1 MKKVLEVLVK
11 ISALKNTLILV
22 LMIFSVLINYSCK
35 SVKVLPDGSPIK
47 NLNNKN
53 LISKINELKP
63 KFKNF
68 RSNISVNFQNKISTY
83 QVNLNLRI
91 IDNEAFWI
99 SANMLVPIAKLLITD
114 KKIKFFEKFQ
124 KNFFE
129 EDLEN
134 INTYLGFNIQFE
146 TIKNLF
152 IGSPLSDFEKFE
164 FDRVDNEKFYKI
176 SYLSLNKKFNYVY
189 SFDPQTF
196 LMNKQEINFENSR
209 KKITIKYLRYQ
220 KINYKSYPKIINI
233 TYEDGNEITKIE
245 LNFEKIDLPKKLN
258 IPFKIPE
265 GYNKLILNDLF

>member
-1 MKKVLEVLVK
+1 MKKVSEVQEK
-11 ISALKNTLILV
+11 ISFQKKTLIIV
-22 LMIFSVLINYSCK
+22 LMIFSILINFSCK

-68 RSNISVNFQNKISTY
+68 RSSIKVNYQNKISNY

-91 IDNEAFWI
+91 IDKEALWI

-134 INTYLGFNIQFE
+134 LNTNIGFNIQFE

-152 IGSPLSDFEKFE
+152 IGSPLTNLEKFKV
-164 FDRVDNEKFYKI
+164 DRVDNEKFYKI
-176 SYLSLNKKFNYVY
+176 SYPGFNKKYNYFC
-189 SFDPQTF
+189 SFDPKTF
-196 LMNKQEINFENSR
+196 LIYEQVIDIQNSS
-209 KKITIKYLRYQ
+209 KKLTIKYLRYQ
-220 KINYKSYPKIINI
+220 KINYEFYPKIINI
-233 TYEDGNEITKIE
+233 IFENGNEITKIE
-245 LNFEKIDLPKKLN
+245 LDFEKIDLPKKLN

-265 GYNKLILNDLF
+265 GYKKLILNDLF

>member
-1 MKKVLEVLVK
+1 MKKALEVQEK
-11 ISALKNTLILV
+11 ISLQKKILILV
-22 LMIFSVLINYSCK
+22 LIIFSVLINFSCK

-53 LISKINELKP
+53 LIGKINELKP

-68 RSNISVNFQNKISTY
+68 RSNIRVNFQNKISNY

-91 IDNEAFWI
+91 IDKEAFWI

-129 EDLEN
+129 EDLEDL
-134 INTYLGFNIQFE
+134 NTYLGFNVQFE

-152 IGSPLSDFEKFE
+152 VGSPLSDFEKIK

-189 SFDPQTF
+189 SINPKTF
-196 LMNKQEINFENSR
+196 LMNQQVIDFENSR

-220 KINYKSYPKIINI
+220 KINYKSYPKIVNI
-233 TYEDGNEITKIE
+233 IFEDDNEITKIE
-245 LNFEKIDLPKKLN
+245 LDFEKIDLPKKLN

-265 GYNKLILNDLF
+265 GYKKLILNDLF

>member
-1 MKKVLEVLVK
+1 M
-11 ISALKNTLILV
+11 I
-22 LMIFSVLINYSCK
+22 IFSVLINFSCK

-53 LISKINELKP
+53 LIGKINELKP

-68 RSNISVNFQNKISTY
+68 RSNIRVNFQNKISNY

-91 IDNEAFWI
+91 IDKEAFWI

-134 INTYLGFNIQFE
+134 LNTYLGFNVQFE

-152 IGSPLSDFEKFE
+152 VGSPLSDFEKIK

-176 SYLSLNKKFNYVY
+176 SYLSPNKKFNYVY
-189 SFDPQTF
+189 SFDPKTF
-196 LMNKQEINFENSR
+196 LMNQQVIDFENSR

-220 KINYKSYPKIINI
+220 KINYKSYPKVVNIIF
-233 TYEDGNEITKIE
+233 EDDNEITKIE
-245 LNFEKIDLPKKLN
+245 LDFEKIDLPKKLN

-265 GYNKLILNDLF
+265 GYKKLILNDLF

>member
-1 MKKVLEVLVK
+1 MKKALEVQEK
-11 ISALKNTLILV
+11 ISLQKKILILV
-22 LMIFSVLINYSCK
+22 LIIFSVLINFSCK

-53 LISKINELKP
+53 LIGKINELKP

-68 RSNISVNFQNKISTY
+68 RSNIRVNFQNKISNY

-91 IDNEAFWI
+91 IDKEAFWI

-134 INTYLGFNIQFE
+134 LNTYLGFNVQFE

-152 IGSPLSDFEKFE
+152 VGSPLSDFEKIK

-176 SYLSLNKKFNYVY
+176 SYLSLNKKFNYVC
-189 SFDPQTF
+189 SFDPKTF
-196 LMNKQEINFENSR
+196 LMNQQVIDFENSR
-209 KKITIKYLRYQ
+209 KKIIINYLRYQ
-220 KINYKSYPKIINI
+220 KINYKSYPKIVNI
-233 TYEDGNEITKIE
+233 IFEDDNEITKIE
-245 LNFEKIDLPKKLN
+245 LDFEKIDLPKKLN

-265 GYNKLILNDLF
+265 GYKKLILNDLF

>member
-1 MKKVLEVLVK
+1 
-11 ISALKNTLILV
+11 
-22 LMIFSVLINYSCK
+22 MIFSVLINYSCK

-83 QVNLNLRI
+83 QVNLNVRI

-189 SFDPQTF
+189 SFDPKTF
-196 LMNKQEINFENSR
+196 LMNKQEIDFENSR

>member
-1 MKKVLEVLVK
+1 
-11 ISALKNTLILV
+11 
-22 LMIFSVLINYSCK
+22 MIFSLLINYSCK

-134 INTYLGFNIQFE
+134 INTYFGFNIKFE

-152 IGSPLSDFEKFE
+152 IGSPLSDFEKFK

-189 SFDPQTF
+189 SFDPKTF
-196 LMNKQEINFENSR
+196 LMNKQVIDFENSR

>member
-1 MKKVLEVLVK
+1 MKKALEVQEK
-11 ISALKNTLILV
+11 ISLQKKILILV
-22 LMIFSVLINYSCK
+22 LIIFSVLINFSCK

-53 LISKINELKP
+53 LIGKINELKP

-68 RSNISVNFQNKISTY
+68 RSNIRVNFQNKISNY

-91 IDNEAFWI
+91 IDKEAFWI

-134 INTYLGFNIQFE
+134 LNTYLGFNVQFE

-152 IGSPLSDFEKFE
+152 VGSPLSDFEKIK

-176 SYLSLNKKFNYVY
+176 SYLSLNKKFNYVC
-189 SFDPQTF
+189 SFDPKTF
-196 LMNKQEINFENSR
+196 LMNQQVIDFENSR
-209 KKITIKYLRYQ
+209 KKIIINYLRYQ
-220 KINYKSYPKIINI
+220 KINYKSYPKVVNIIF
-233 TYEDGNEITKIE
+233 EDDNEITKIE
-245 LNFEKIDLPKKLN
+245 LDFEKIDLPKKLN

-265 GYNKLILNDLF
+265 GYKKLILNDLF

>member
-1 MKKVLEVLVK
+1 MKKALEVQEK
-11 ISALKNTLILV
+11 ISLQKKILILV
-22 LMIFSVLINYSCK
+22 LIIFSVLINFSCK

-53 LISKINELKP
+53 LIGKINELKP

-68 RSNISVNFQNKISTY
+68 RSNIRVNFQNKISNY

-91 IDNEAFWI
+91 IDKEALWI

-134 INTYLGFNIQFE
+134 LNTYLGFNVQFE

-152 IGSPLSDFEKFE
+152 VGSPLSDFEKIK

-176 SYLSLNKKFNYVY
+176 SYLSPNKKFNYVY
-189 SFDPQTF
+189 SFDPKTF
-196 LMNKQEINFENSR
+196 LMNQQVIDFDNSR

-220 KINYKSYPKIINI
+220 KINYKSYPKVVNIIF
-233 TYEDGNEITKIE
+233 EDDNEITKIE
-245 LNFEKIDLPKKLN
+245 LDFEKIDLPKKLN

-265 GYNKLILNDLF
+265 GYKKLILNDLF

>member
-11 ISALKNTLILV
+11 ISTLKNTLMLV

-35 SVKVLPDGSPIK
+35 SVKVLPDGLPIK

-152 IGSPLSDFEKFE
+152 IGSPLSDFEKFK

-189 SFDPQTF
+189 SFDPKTF
-196 LMNKQEINFENSR
+196 LMNKQVIDFENSR
-209 KKITIKYLRYQ
+209 KKITIRYLRYQ

>member
-11 ISALKNTLILV
+11 ISILKKTLILV
-22 LMIFSVLINYSCK
+22 LMIFSLLINYSCK

-134 INTYLGFNIQFE
+134 INTYFGFNIKFE

-152 IGSPLSDFEKFE
+152 IGSPLSDFEKFK

-189 SFDPQTF
+189 SFDPKTF
-196 LMNKQEINFENSR
+196 LMNKQVIDFENSR